1 MKQTLK
7 TTLLLLLSVMVL
19 FGATACKK
27 EEAPQ
32 PSASSASSSA
42 ESVVSPLWQNA
53 TYQEDQAFGD
63 GKTTVQVEVQAEDKA
78 VTFTLKTD
86 KENLGA
92 ALLEHDLIAGDQGEY
107 GLYVKFVNG
116 IEADYDKDGHYWSLC
131 KDGGPVMTGVDST
144 PIQDG
149 DHYELVYAK

>member
-7 TTLLLLLSVMVL
+7 TTLLLLLAVTLM
-19 FGATACKK
+19 FTATACKK
-27 EEAPQ
+27 DEPADD
-32 PSASSASSSA
+32 
-42 ESVVSPLWQNA
+42 SPPWQTA
-53 TYQEDQAFGD
+53 TYQEDKTFGN
-63 GKTTVQVEVQAEDKA
+63 GKTTVQVEVKAEDKA